1 MKNKLNKFI
10 GEGNVVIP
18 LYILK
23 CFKKMNLTMEEFVFL
38 MYLYSKQ
45 DTLDFN
51 PKKIAEDLNIDVM
64 EAMGYVSILISK
76 GYLNLEVLKSENGV
90 LEEVINL
97 ENFYEKISTMLI
109 NTESDSEPKESI
121 FTYIEKEVKRP
132 LNSIEIKTI
141 EGWLQSSIDTSLIKK
156 AISLALESGVYNLKY
171 VDKMLLNWQ
180 MQGIK
185 NLDDLNENKDKQSS
199 DTDDIVDVDTSEW
212 DWLDDEEYIAN

>member
-10 GEGNVVIP
+10 GDGNVVIP

-51 PKKIAEDLNIDVM
+51 PEKIANDLNIDIM
-64 EAMGYVSILISK
+64 EAMGYVSVLISK
-76 GYLNLEVLKSENGV
+76 GYLTLEVLKNENGV

-97 ENFYEKISTMLI
+97 ENFYEKISTLLI
-109 NTESDSEPKESI
+109 NTETKEEVESI
-121 FTYIEKEVKRP
+121 YSYIEKELKRP

-141 EGWLQSSIDTSLIKK
+141 EGWLTNNIDSSLIKE
-156 AISLALESGVYNLKY
+156 AISLALASGVYNLKY

-185 NLDDLNENKDKQSS
+185 NLDDLNNNDNKQDNT
-199 DTDDIVDVDTSEW
+199 TDDIVDVDTSEW

>member
-51 PKKIAEDLNIDVM
+51 PEKIAKDLNIDIM
-64 EAMGYVSILISK
+64 EAMGYVSVLISK
-76 GYLNLEVLKSENGV
+76 GYLTLEVLKSENNV

-109 NTESDSEPKESI
+109 NTENEIESKESI
-121 FTYIEKEVKRP
+121 YSYIEKELKRP
-132 LNSIEIKTI
+132 LNSVEIKTI
-141 EGWLQSSIDTSLIKK
+141 ERWLENNIDSSLIKE
-156 AISLALESGVYNLKY
+156 AIRLALEMGVYNLKY
-171 VDKMLLNWQ
+171 VDKMLLDWQ
-180 MQGIK
+180 MRGIK
-185 NLDDLNENKDKQSS
+185 TVDDLNKDKEQADNSEV
-199 DTDDIVDVDTSEW
+199 VDVDTSEW
-212 DWLDDEEYIAN
+212 DWLDDEEFIAN

>member
-64 EAMGYVSILISK
+64 EAMGYVSVLISK
-76 GYLNLEVLKSENGV
+76 GYLTLEVLKNENGV

-97 ENFYEKISTMLI
+97 ENFYEKISTLLI
-109 NTESDSEPKESI
+109 NTDTSPEVESI
-121 FTYIEKEVKRP
+121 YSYIEKELKRP

-141 EGWLQSSIDTSLIKK
+141 EGWLTNNIDSSLIKE
-156 AISLALESGVYNLKY
+156 AISLALASGVYNLKY

-185 NLDDLNENKDKQSS
+185 NLDDLNNNNKQDN
-199 DTDDIVDVDTSEW
+199 DNDVVDVDTSEW
-212 DWLDDEEYIAN
+212 DWLDDEDYIAN

>member
-10 GEGNVVIP
+10 GDGNVVIP

-51 PKKIAEDLNIDVM
+51 PEKIANDLNIDIM
-64 EAMGYVSILISK
+64 EAMGYVSVLISK
-76 GYLNLEVLKSENGV
+76 GYLTLEVLKNENGV

-97 ENFYEKISTMLI
+97 ENFYEKISTLLI
-109 NTESDSEPKESI
+109 NTETKEEVESI
-121 FTYIEKEVKRP
+121 YSYIEKELKRP

-141 EGWLQSSIDTSLIKK
+141 EGWLTNNIDSSLIKE
-156 AISLALESGVYNLKY
+156 AISLALASGVYNLKY

-185 NLDDLNENKDKQSS
+185 NLDDLNNNDNKQDNT
-199 DTDDIVDVDTSEW
+199 TDDIVDVDTSEW
-212 DWLDDEEYIAN
+212 DWLDDENYIAN